1 MRPEPLNQ
9 EFARLLAAS
18 GWSQAQ
24 AARELSL
31 TPAVVSRY
39 LSGETRPSLTVV
51 RLFKLLLGARGA
63 LAPPAGPSVLKD
75 ERRQLRAG
83 ERELLEALDQF
94 DELTRQRVI
103 EGFREVLAA
112 LAPSPLPHNHRR

>member
-63 LAPPAGPSVLKD
+63 LAPPAGPLVLKD

-83 ERELLEALDQF
+83 ERELLDALDQF
-94 DELTRQRVI
+94 DEVTRQRVI
-103 EGFREVLAA
+103 EGFRGVLAA